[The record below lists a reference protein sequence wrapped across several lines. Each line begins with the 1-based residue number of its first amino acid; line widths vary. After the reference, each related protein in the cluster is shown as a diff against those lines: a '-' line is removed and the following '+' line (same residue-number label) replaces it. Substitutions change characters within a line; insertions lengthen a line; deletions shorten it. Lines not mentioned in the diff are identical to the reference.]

1 MPTSTVAPLRFMS
14 EAPCSAAPLTPTV
27 TKTQSAL
34 RPPVSALTRSATS
47 SLLALIVSVAP
58 NSRAAASLAGSMST
72 AMIGEAPASRAP
84 WMELRPTPPQPMTTT
99 LDPALT
105 PAVLTTAPIPVSTP
119 QAISAALSSGTS
131 FGMATAWDWSTT
143 IRSANAPVRRPWTS
157 GLPAPSCS
165 GVERSSGNTSSQK
178 TGAPSAQAGQKP
190 QLRISVATTWSPAFS
205 HVTPAPTASTIPAA
219 SWP

>member
-1 MPTSTVAPLRFMS
+1 MPTRTVAPLRFIS

-27 TKTQSAL
+27 TNTQSAL
-34 RPPVSALTRSATS
+34 RPPVSALTRSATF

-58 NSRAAASLAGSMST
+58 NSRAAASLPGSMST

-99 LDPALT
+99 LEPALT

-119 QAISAALSSGTS
+119 QAMSDALSSGTS
-131 FGMATAWDWSTT
+131 FGIATAWDWSTT
-143 IRSANAPVRRPWTS
+143 MCSAKAPVRSPWTS

-165 GVERSSGNTSSQK
+165 GVKRSSGNTSSQN

-190 QLRISVATTWSPAFS
+190 QLRISVATTWSPTFS
-205 HVTPAPTASTIPAA
+205 RVTPAPTASTTPAA